1 MKRLAFAAALLAVFC
16 TSFLGN
22 SVNAQ
27 KEKDKEKGKA
37 HTIKEIMKLAHT
49 DKAALIK
56 TIAADLKGDVKWD
69 EVGKKTKELV
79 GLSDELSTS
88 KPPKGSEES
97 WKKVSGD
104 YNDGAK
110 KLNEAAEKKELEA
123 AKTAL
128 GTLQTSCRGCHTQH
142 K

>member
-16 TSFLGN
+16 TSFLSN

-27 KEKDKEKGKA
+27 KEKDKEKAKG
-37 HTIKEIMKLAHT
+37 HSIKEIMKLAHT

-56 TIAADLKGDVKWD
+56 TIAADLKGEVKWD
-69 EVGKKTKELV
+69 EVAKKTKELV

-88 KPPKGSEES
+88 KPPKGSDES

>member
-1 MKRLAFAAALLAVFC
+1 MKRLVFAAAILAVFSC
-16 TSFLGN
+16 SFLGN
-22 SVNAQ
+22 PANAQ
-27 KEKDKEKGKA
+27 KEKEKEKSKA

-56 TIAADLKGDVKWD
+56 TIAADLKDEVKWD
-69 EVGKKTKELV
+69 DVAKKTKELV

>member
-1 MKRLAFAAALLAVFC
+1 MKRLAFASALLAVFC

-27 KEKDKEKGKA
+27 KEKEKEKGKA